1 MTKIRVRARAV
12 DLLGRQQIAGIPTAL
27 HEILKNAHD
36 AYADY
41 AEMDYFRSDASLLI
55 RDDGIGMTKDEFE
68 SKWLTIGTES
78 KIETAGIP
86 PIYHDPKKSLR
97 PILGEKGIGRLAI
110 AAIGRQVLVLTRA
123 ERDGVLHNIV
133 ACFIHWGLFEIPSL
147 DIHEIEIPVATWS
160 GKGLPDY
167 KFVDTLV
174 ENVRKN
180 VNSLG
185 NKIPQEMRNSVL
197 LDLNGFKIAPD
208 LLSQQLGGL
217 SLANGRGTHFFIH
230 PVDPI
235 IEKDIEGD
243 DSGDFAAPLK
253 KNLIGF
259 CNTMVPDAP
268 VPAICVVFRDHR
280 LDNSIHDLLDPEIE
294 FFTPQDFEHAD
305 QLFEGKFDEFGQF
318 TGTLSIYGGKPIK
331 YVLPWNSAGGRKTSC
346 GSFTLK
352 MAYVMGLQSESRL
365 PPELYGQIVE
375 KLNQLGGVYVYRDGI
390 RILPYGN
397 SDYDWLNIE
406 RRRNKAAKDYFFS
419 YRRIFGVVEISKGAN
434 SSLIEKAGREGF
446 MENAAYRQLKDLVQ
460 NFLIEVVRD
469 YFRKTGDFSEDFWKV
484 KEDFERQKELL
495 KKREKSKLYRKQKFA
510 SELGNFFQKIEKDEP
525 SIEVSSIKNGFNA
538 ELRAFTAMIEK
549 DPEEAGR
556 RILKLDSE
564 IRAEMAN
571 LRKSYTLVR
580 PQGMGLTKNQMDN
593 WNAYLKESDELEN
606 KQFKPLE
613 EYLQKEIKEAFAS
626 VSSYVD
632 KRRRIEQMLQEMKTH
647 TERDAKRMRT
657 ETTKEVKDLQE
668 KVLTEVKEHMN
679 AIQTA
684 LKETLVGFEQKDIS
698 ALSEEE
704 QETYQRSLAH
714 ELELASTREIKALE
728 SIRAQ
733 IAMLNEALANEESIT
748 EVTAALEERAETFKN
763 QIDQYAELAQ
773 IGTAIGIVQHEFAST
788 VRMMHVNIKQLR
800 GWAVTN
806 PQLEE
811 IYMNIRTNF
820 EHFDEY
826 MNVFKPF
833 DRRLHRTKI
842 NIPGQEIRY
851 YLLRLFEDRI
861 KRHNI
866 TIKYTRKF
874 ENATIHTY
882 PSTIYPCFVNI
893 IDNAIYWITKDAEG
907 VPRNSDGKREI
918 LLDADAHGMLI
929 SNSGPGIKRII
940 ADRIFKFRY
949 SQKKDGRGM
958 GLYISREILR
968 REGLDLIL
976 EKYGEDVRPTF
987 RIAFEPVEQ
996 EEGDDGQF

>member
-1 MTKIRVRARAV
+1 M
-12 DLLGRQQIAGIPTAL
+12 LGRQQIAGIPTAL

-41 AEMDYFRSDASLLI
+41 AEVDYFRSDASLLI

-78 KIETAGIP
+78 KIETAGVS
-86 PIYHDPKKSLR
+86 PIYHDPKKPLR

-110 AAIGRQVLVLTRA
+110 AAIGKQVLVLTRA
-123 ERDGVLHNIV
+123 ERDGVLYDIV
-133 ACFIHWGLFEIPSL
+133 ACFIHWGLFEIPGL

-160 GKGLPDY
+160 GEGLPTY

-180 VNSLG
+180 VNLLG
-185 NKIPQEMRNSVL
+185 NKIPKEICDSIL
-197 LDLNGFKIAPD
+197 FDLNCFKIAPD
-208 LLSQQLGGL
+208 SLSQQLGGP
-217 SLANGRGTHFFIH
+217 SLANSRGTHFFIH

-235 IEKDIEGD
+235 LEKDIDEG
-243 DSGDFAAPLK
+243 SGDFAAPLK

-259 CNTMVPDAP
+259 CNTMVPNAP
-268 VPAICVVFRDHR
+268 VPAIRVAFRDHR
-280 LDNSIHDLLDPEIE
+280 LDNSIHDLIDPEIE
-294 FFTPQDFEHAD
+294 FFTPQDFKSAD
-305 QLFEGKFDEFGQF
+305 QQFEGKFDEFGQF

-331 YVLPWNSAGGRKTSC
+331 YVLPWNGAGGRKTSC
-346 GSFTLK
+346 GPFTLK
-352 MAYVMGLQSESRL
+352 MAYVMGLQTESRL
-365 PPELYGQIVE
+365 PPELHWKIIN
-375 KLNQLGGVYVYRDGI
+375 KLDQLGGVYVYRDGV

-397 SDYDWLNIE
+397 SDYDWLNME

-419 YRRIFGVVEISKGAN
+419 YRRVFGVVEISKEAN
-434 SSLIEKAGREGF
+434 SGLIEKAGREGF
-446 MENAAYRQLKDLVQ
+446 MENAAYRQLKDLVE
-460 NFLIEVVRD
+460 NFLVEVVRD

-484 KEDFERQKELL
+484 KEEFERQREIL
-495 KKREKSKLYRKQKFA
+495 KKREQSKSYRKQKFA
-510 SELGNFFQKIEKDEP
+510 SELGIFFQKIEKNES
-525 SIEVSSIKNGFNA
+525 SIEVSNIKNGFDA
-538 ELRAFTAMIEK
+538 KLRAFTAMIEK

-556 RILKLDSE
+556 KILKLDSE

-571 LRKSYTLVR
+571 LRKSYTLTR
-580 PQGMGLTKNQMDN
+580 PRGMGLTKNQMDN

-613 EYLQKEIKEAFAS
+613 EHLQKEITAAFAS
-626 VSSYVD
+626 VSSYVG

-657 ETTKEVKDLQE
+657 ETAEEVKILHE
-668 KVLTEVKEHMN
+668 RVLIEVKEHMN
-679 AIQTA
+679 AIQA
-684 LKETLVGFEQKDIS
+684 SLKETLIGFEQKDIS

-704 QETYQRSLAH
+704 QEAYQRSLAH
-714 ELELASTREIKALE
+714 ELELASTRELKALE
-728 SIRAQ
+728 SVRDQ

-748 EVTAALEERAETFKN
+748 EVTTALEERAETFKN

-773 IGTAIGIVQHEFAST
+773 IGTAVGIVQHEFAST
-788 VRMMHVNIKQLR
+788 VRMMHTYIKQLR
-800 GWAVTN
+800 GWAATN

-811 IYMNIRTNF
+811 IYKNIRTNF

-833 DRRLHRTKI
+833 DRRLQRTKI
-842 NIPGQEIRY
+842 DLPGQEIRY
-851 YLLRLFEDRI
+851 YLLNLFEDRI

-866 TIKYTRKF
+866 TIKATRKF

-907 VPRNSDGKREI
+907 VPRHGDGKREI
-918 LLDADAHGMLI
+918 RLDADAHGMLI
-929 SNSGPGIKRII
+929 SNSGPGIKRRI
-940 ADRIFKFRY
+940 ADRIFEFRY
-949 SQKKDGRGM
+949 SQKKNGRGM

-987 RIAFEPVEQ
+987 RIAFESMEQ
-996 EEGDDGQF
+996 KEEDDEQF